1 MRVKEVDF
9 AQHIL
14 FVRDGKGA
22 KDRIIMLPETMLAPL
37 QEHLRWCVSVFK
49 TSTVIVC
56 YRYPGEMQHV
66 NTYRRP
72 TKGPELS

>member
-49 TSTVIVC
+49 TIALQKKFRVPVGC
-56 YRYPGEMQHV
+56 
-66 NTYRRP
+66 
-72 TKGPELS
+72 